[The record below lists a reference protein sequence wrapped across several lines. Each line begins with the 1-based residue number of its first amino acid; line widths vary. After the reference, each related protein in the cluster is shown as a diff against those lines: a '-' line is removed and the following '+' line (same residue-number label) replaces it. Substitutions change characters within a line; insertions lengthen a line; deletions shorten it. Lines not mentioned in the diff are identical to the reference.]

1 MKCNGMS
8 NAINLSLGICPTV
21 NQGSYPGK
29 EETGV
34 KCL

>member
-1 MKCNGMS
+1 MS
-8 NAINLSLGICPTV
+8 DTIHLSLGICPTV
-21 NQGSYPGK
+21 NQGLYPGK